1 MRLKRIAAF
10 AGISFLIACCTIKA
24 YAVDIS
30 SFSSGELA
38 SARPTEI
45 VISTKGA
52 ISRDEF
58 VLRSSGKLANS
69 SGGNIVNTPS
79 DMSSGMSSSSAL
91 TGVKSIAQEPTK
103 TANIVYSHRTSHS
116 VVPEC
121 GPSPLSPTEIEA
133 LVGATASAYAIDPHF
148 AKAIAWAESRYD
160 QIRNSPK
167 GARGPMQLMPS
178 TATALGV
185 QDPCE
190 PKSNVDGGVRY
201 LKALID
207 EFQNPLLAAAAY
219 NAGSRAVHDNG
230 GIPPYGETVRYVAT
244 VINYQL
250 GIKPGHG
257 KASARRA
264 IAMRDGGGSSAQATS
279 DDSSS
284 RGSRFVKGVMH
295 F

>member
-1 MRLKRIAAF
+1 MRSKEIAAL
-10 AGISFLIACCTIKA
+10 AGSSFLIICFISRAHSI
-24 YAVDIS
+24 DIS
-30 SFSSGELA
+30 PSLTETLPPT
-38 SARPTEI
+38 RPTEI
-45 VISTKGA
+45 VTSTKGA
-52 ISRDEF
+52 ISQDEF
-58 VLRSSGKLANS
+58 ELRSSGELANS
-69 SGGNIVNTPS
+69 NGGNIMNINGDIS
-79 DMSSGMSSSSAL
+79 ASMLSFSAL
-91 TGVKSIAQEPTK
+91 TDVKSITQGPTK
-103 TANIVYSHRTSHS
+103 PANILYSHRTSHS

-133 LVGATASAYAIDPHF
+133 LVGATAAAYAIDPHF

-160 QIRNSPK
+160 QVRNSPK

-219 NAGSRAVHDNG
+219 NAGSRAVYDNG
-230 GIPPYGETVRYVAT
+230 GIPPYGETIRYVAT

-250 GIKPGHG
+250 GIEVEQG
-257 KASARRA
+257 KASSRRA
-264 IAMRDGGGSSAQATS
+264 IAMRDGGGSSAQAS
-279 DDSSS
+279 DDSSR
-284 RGSRFVKGVMH
+284 RGSWFVKGVMH

>member
-1 MRLKRIAAF
+1 MRSREIAAF
-10 AGISFLIACCTIKA
+10 AGISLLITCCISKA

-30 SFSSGELA
+30 RLSSDELA

-52 ISRDEF
+52 ISQDEF
-58 VLRSSGKLANS
+58 VFRSSGELANS
-69 SGGNIVNTPS
+69 SGGNIVNITG
-79 DMSSGMSSSSAL
+79 DMSASMLSFSAL
-91 TGVKSIAQEPTK
+91 TGVKSTPQEPTK
-103 TANIVYSHRTSHS
+103 TANIVYSNQTSHS

-133 LVGATASAYAIDPHF
+133 LVGATAAAYAIDPRF

-160 QIRNSPK
+160 QVRNSPK

-230 GIPPYGETVRYVAT
+230 GIPPYGETIRYVAT

-250 GIKPGHG
+250 GIEPEQG
-257 KASARRA
+257 KASPRRA
-264 IAMRDGGGSSAQATS
+264 IAMRDGGGSSAQAS

-284 RGSRFVKGVMH
+284 RGSRFIKGVMH

>member
-1 MRLKRIAAF
+1 MRSKEIAAF
-10 AGISFLIACCTIKA
+10 AGISFLVTCCISKA
-24 YAVDIS
+24 YAIDIS
-30 SFSSGELA
+30 RSSSDELA

-52 ISRDEF
+52 ISQDEF
-58 VLRSSGKLANS
+58 VLRSSGELANS
-69 SGGNIVNTPS
+69 SGDNIVNITGDIS
-79 DMSSGMSSSSAL
+79 ASMSSFFAL

-103 TANIVYSHRTSHS
+103 TANIVYSNQTSHS

-133 LVGATASAYAIDPHF
+133 LVGATAAAYAIDPHF

-160 QIRNSPK
+160 QVRNSPK

-178 TATALGV
+178 TAMALGV

-190 PKSNVDGGVRY
+190 PKSNVDGGIRY

-219 NAGSRAVHDNG
+219 NAGSRAVYDNG
-230 GIPPYGETVRYVAT
+230 GIPPYGETIRYVAT
-244 VINYQL
+244 VINHQL
-250 GIKPGHG
+250 GIEPEQG
-257 KASARRA
+257 KASSRRA
-264 IAMRDGGGSSAQATS
+264 IARRDGAGSSAQAS
-279 DDSSS
+279 DDSSR

>member
-1 MRLKRIAAF
+1 MRSKEIAAF
-10 AGISFLIACCTIKA
+10 AGISFLITCCISKV
-24 YAVDIS
+24 YAIDIPTS
-30 SFSSGELA
+30 SSDKIA
-38 SARPTEI
+38 SALPNTI
-45 VISTKGA
+45 VISTNGT
-52 ISRDEF
+52 ISKDAF
-58 VLRSSGKLANS
+58 VLRSAGELANS
-69 SGGNIVNTPS
+69 RGGNNVNINGDIS
-79 DMSSGMSSSSAL
+79 AGMSSFSAL
-91 TGVKSIAQEPTK
+91 TGVRSIAQEPTE
-103 TANIVYSHRTSHS
+103 TENIAYSTQTSHS

-133 LVGATASAYAIDPHF
+133 LVGATAVAYAIDPHF

-160 QIRNSPK
+160 QVRNSPK

-219 NAGSRAVHDNG
+219 NAGSRAVYDNG
-230 GIPPYGETVRYVAT
+230 GIPPYGETIRYVAT
-244 VINYQL
+244 VINHQL
-250 GIKPGHG
+250 GIELEQG
-257 KASARRA
+257 KASSRRA
-264 IAMRDGGGSSAQATS
+264 IARKDGAGSSAQAS
-279 DDSSS
+279 DDSSR

>member
-1 MRLKRIAAF
+1 MP
-10 AGISFLIACCTIKA
+10 SF
-24 YAVDIS
+24 
-30 SFSSGELA
+30 
-38 SARPTEI
+38 
-45 VISTKGA
+45 
-52 ISRDEF
+52 
-58 VLRSSGKLANS
+58 
-69 SGGNIVNTPS
+69 
-79 DMSSGMSSSSAL
+79 SAL
-91 TGVKSIAQEPTK
+91 TGVRSIAQEPTE
-103 TANIVYSHRTSHS
+103 AENIAYSKQTSHS

-133 LVGATASAYAIDPHF
+133 LVGATAAAYAIDPHF

-160 QIRNSPK
+160 QVRNSPK

-219 NAGSRAVHDNG
+219 NAGSRAVYDNG
-230 GIPPYGETVRYVAT
+230 GIPPYGETIRYVAT
-244 VINYQL
+244 VINHQL
-250 GIKPGHG
+250 GIELEQG
-257 KASARRA
+257 KASSRRA
-264 IAMRDGGGSSAQATS
+264 IARKDGARSSAQAS
-279 DDSSS
+279 DDSSR

>member
-1 MRLKRIAAF
+1 MRLKEIAAF
-10 AGISFLIACCTIKA
+10 AGISFLINCCMSRA
-24 YAVDIS
+24 YAIDIS
-30 SFSSGELA
+30 PSSSDQLS

-45 VISTKGA
+45 VTSTKGT
-52 ISRDEF
+52 ISQDEL
-58 VLRSSGKLANS
+58 VLRSSGEFMNS
-69 SGGNIVNTPS
+69 NGGKSMNINGDISAGVLS
-79 DMSSGMSSSSAL
+79 FSAL
-91 TGVKSIAQEPTK
+91 TGVKSIAQDPAK
-103 TANIVYSHRTSHS
+103 TADIVYSNRTSLS
-116 VVPEC
+116 AVPEC
-121 GPSPLSPTEIEA
+121 GPSPLSPAEIEA
-133 LVGATASAYAIDPHF
+133 LVGATAAAYAIDPRF

-160 QIRNSPK
+160 QVRNSPK

-190 PKSNVDGGVRY
+190 PKSNVDGGIRY

-219 NAGSRAVHDNG
+219 NAGSRAVYDNG
-230 GIPPYGETVRYVAT
+230 GIPPYGETIRYVAT

-250 GIKPGHG
+250 GIEPEQG

-264 IAMRDGGGSSAQATS
+264 IAMRDGGGSSAQAS